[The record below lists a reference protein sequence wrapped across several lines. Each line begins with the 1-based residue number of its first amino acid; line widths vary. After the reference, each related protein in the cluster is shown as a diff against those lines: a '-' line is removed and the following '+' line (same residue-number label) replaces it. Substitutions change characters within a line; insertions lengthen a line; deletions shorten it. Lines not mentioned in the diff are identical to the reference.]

1 MAIAGEIQYKVVV
14 DTKGLKSGLN
24 EADKETKNFA
34 SKLKS
39 LGGGIAKTIGTTV
52 ATGAVAATTAIAG
65 LTKTAVDGY
74 AEFEQLSGGVEK
86 IFGDDVAQTV
96 IENANNAFKTAGVS
110 ANEYLNGVMNF
121 SSSLMQSVGGDT
133 EEASRIADMAFQDMS
148 DNMNTFGTDM
158 ESIQNAYQGFAKQ
171 NYTMLDNLKLGYG
184 GTKQEMERL
193 LADAEKLTG
202 VHYDIN
208 ELDDV
213 YKAIHAIQEETNI
226 TGTTAK
232 EAMTTVSG
240 SFGMLKSAW
249 QNALAGI
256 ADPNADFGKLID
268 NLVESAGKFAENIV
282 PVLTRAIKGVA
293 NLITQLLPIILEQ
306 IPPLIDT
313 LLPAVIDALQILLTG
328 IVEALPQVL
337 QTLLNAVPQIID
349 AILTILQAVIQ
360 ALPQILTILVQI
372 VLAIARELLKPDN
385 LQIILKAAIDLFSG
399 LIQAIP
405 EIITALAE
413 ALPDILSSIITFL
426 LDPNNFAML
435 VEASVQLF
443 MALVKATPQILGA
456 LFQAFIDL
464 FGTLWNKLQ
473 AVFQNF
479 ASKFGDAIG
488 QIFKNAINGVIGFIE
503 GFIRQPVNA
512 INGFLGILNNITG
525 GSIGYLAAPSLP
537 RLASGGIVGSGG
549 QIIMAGEGGQDEW
562 VIPESKMADMVR
574 QLDDAGGR
582 NITINVSG
590 IYATSESQ
598 KREVALDI
606 WRKIQ
611 EVDRSRMGAMAL

>member
-14 DTKGLKSGLN
+14 DTKSLKSGLN
-24 EADKETKNFA
+24 EADNEASSFA
-34 SKLKS
+34 SRMGKLGS
-39 LGGGIAKTIGTTV
+39 GIAKTLGTV
-52 ATGAVAATTAIAG
+52 AASGAVVATTAIVG
-65 LTKTAVDGY
+65 MTKSVVDGY
-74 AEFEQLSGGVEK
+74 AELQQLQGGVEK

-96 IENANNAFKTAGVS
+96 IDNADNAFKTAGVS

-121 SSSLMQSVGGDT
+121 SSSLMQSVGGDA
-133 EEASRIADMAFQDMS
+133 EEAARIADMAFQDMS

-213 YKAIHAIQEETNI
+213 YQAIHAIQEETNI

-232 EAMTTVSG
+232 EAMTTISG
-240 SFGMLKSAW
+240 SFGMLKAAW
-249 QNALAGI
+249 KNALSGI
-256 ADPNADFGKLID
+256 ADPNADFSKLID
-268 NLVESAGKFAENIV
+268 NLVESAGKFAENVI
-282 PVLTRAIKGVA
+282 PVIAKAIQGVA
-293 NLITQLLPIILEQ
+293 NLISQLLPVLLEQ
-306 IPPLIDT
+306 IPVIFDS
-313 LLPAVIDALQILLTG
+313 LLPAVVDAVQILITG
-328 IVEALPQVL
+328 LVTALPLIL

-349 AILTILQAVIQ
+349 AILAVLQAVIQ
-360 ALPQILTILVQI
+360 ALPQILTVLVQI

-385 LQIILKAAIDLFSG
+385 LQIIIKAAIDLFSG

-405 EIITALAE
+405 EIIIALSE
-413 ALPDILSSIITFL
+413 ALPDILSSIISFL

-435 VEASVQLF
+435 VDASVQLF

-456 LFQAFIDL
+456 LFQAFAEL

-503 GFIRQPVNA
+503 GFIRRPVNA

-525 GSIGYLAAPSLP
+525 GSIGYLTAPSLP
-537 RLASGGIVGSGG
+537 RLATGGIVGSGG